1 MRFGGSVALRC
12 VKSAERIP
20 LERATANKWDS
31 QLAPSARGGRPG
43 SILLAVV
50 RTGR

>member
-20 LERATANKWDS
+20 LEPATANKWDS
-31 QLAPSARGGRPG
+31 QLAPSARSSHSRR
-43 SILLAVV
+43 VV
-50 RTGR
+50 ELPIHD